1 MTKAR
6 RAWLIIVGSAMT
18 VVGYRC
24 MCNGAEGV
32 ICGILGIEP
41 EK

>member
-18 VVGYRC
+18 IVGFRC
-24 MCNGAEGV
+24 MCNGEEGV
-32 ICGILGIEP
+32 ICGILGIEL